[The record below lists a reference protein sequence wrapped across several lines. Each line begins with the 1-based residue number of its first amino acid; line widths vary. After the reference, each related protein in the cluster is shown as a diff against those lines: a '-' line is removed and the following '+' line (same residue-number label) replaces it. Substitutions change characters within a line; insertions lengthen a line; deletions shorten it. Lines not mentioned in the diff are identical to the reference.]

1 MDIKEIIADIEK
13 YCKDPLKVLDL
24 TEQLKQALSKDKDVV
39 MGLKKEL
46 ALLMLENTSLLLEK
60 QELSKTDT
68 ECKPEEHDFEVM
80 QNYASQCTK
89 CGMIIE

>member
-1 MDIKEIIADIEK
+1 MEIQEIIENMKQFVRD
-13 YCKDPLKVLDL
+13 DFLGR
-24 TEQLKQALSKDKDVV
+24 EQLVQHIQAL
-39 MGLKKEL
+39 
-46 ALLMLENTSLLLEK
+46 EK
-60 QELSKTDT
+60 LSKQTDT